1 MKNTKKQMGGFD
13 GEGMRRFLSL
23 AWKMF
28 GSLLLY
34 EMAVWLVMEGWNL
47 ATGAEP
53 TARDVLPLTALAGG
67 ITAIGVG
74 FWYRKIEQR
83 EQTKQI
89 EQAGQTE
96 RVSSRGMKIG
106 MKRQNV
112 IWLLLAG
119 FGTCLCLNHLLLL
132 LPIPKAGYQA
142 TSELLYQPA
151 IGTQVICTGIVIP
164 FTEELIFRGMAYRSL
179 RRELPFAGA
188 AVISAVYFGL
198 FHGNLIQG
206 IYACLMGIF
215 LAGAYE
221 LGGLRDAWIFHGT
234 ANLTAIFLTML
245 DLDRRISSGF
255 GMAVTAV
262 VGGILTAIAFYQM
275 GKDRR
280 TEIPHER

>member
-1 MKNTKKQMGGFD
+1 MGGCKV
-13 GEGMRRFLSL
+13 EGMRRFLSL

-34 EMAVWLVMEGWNL
+34 EMAVWLVMEGWSL

-53 TARDVLPLTALAGG
+53 TAREVLPLTALAGG

-74 FWYRKIEQR
+74 FWYRRIEKTEKIR
-83 EQTKQI
+83 QI
-89 EQAGQTE
+89 EQTGQIGQTE
-96 RVSSRGMKIG
+96 RVSGSGMKLG
-106 MKRQNV
+106 MRRQNV

-132 LPIPKAGYQA
+132 LPIPKTGYQA

-164 FTEELIFRGMAYRSL
+164 FTEELIFRGMAYGNL

-188 AVISAVYFGL
+188 VVISAVYFGL

-206 IYACLMGIF
+206 IYACLMGVF

-275 GKDRR
+275 GKGRR
-280 TEIPHER
+280 AEIPHER